1 MPRWTILGLAIVS
14 QDDCIADAQGNMPEV
29 LRNDA
34 DWALFQSELDQASL
48 TVLGRLGHEAHGNAK
63 QRRRMIVSSR
73 SSGLEERADG
83 LWWNPDL
90 LDWPTALARAVPE
103 GGLIAVPGGQAVFD
117 LFLGIGFDRF
127 HLTRAHGVEVPGGRP
142 LFSARFPYADCRAN
156 PCDAWVATGRNRD
169 DRSDGSGHPHAV
181 EQGQI
186 GRLRLQLSMAF
197 SAFSRVLSSK

>member
-142 LFSARFPYADCRAN
+142 LFSAVSHTLTAEQILAMHGLQPGETVTID
-156 PCDAWVATGRNRD
+156 PTVPVTLTPWNRV
-169 DRSDGSGHPHAV
+169 RSGA
-181 EQGQI
+181 
-186 GRLRLQLSMAF
+186 
-197 SAFSRVLSSK
+197 